1 MWNVNKAANLF
12 KISGQSIRTYCDEF
26 SMHLSPQAN
35 PGGGKTKNFTDD
47 DMEVFALIVEMR
59 GQGKQYADMHAALM
73 NSQRGRLPNDIDA
86 AIMQQPKYV
95 QLELKIDFLEG
106 VAKEKELEIVRLA
119 ALLDRSDTQLSDA
132 RKEIRVL
139 YEEIGQLKANIKPS

>member
-35 PGGGKTKNFTDD
+35 PGGGKTKNFSDG

-59 GQGKQYADMHAALM
+59 GQGKQYADMHAALI
-73 NSQRGRLPNDIDA
+73 NGQRGQLPDDIDT
-86 AIMQQPKYV
+86 AIMEQPKYI
-95 QLELKIDFLEG
+95 QLELKIVFLEKD
-106 VAKEKELEIVRLA
+106 VKEKETEIVRLET
-119 ALLDRSDTQLSDA
+119 LLDRSDDQLAEA
-132 RKEIRVL
+132 RKEIRGL
-139 YEEIGQLKANIKPS
+139 YEEIGRLKAGIRD